1 MANNKISY
9 SERDFVSLRGELLN
23 YVQDQY
29 PDLIQNAND
38 ASLFSV
44 FLDLNAAIA
53 DNLHY
58 HIDRSLQETVLQY
71 ANQRSSLFNIARTYG
86 LKIPGNRPSVSV
98 CDFSITVPV
107 LQTSGGGDKEDFRY
121 LGTLRRGSQ
130 IKGAGQVFENIHD
143 IDFSVPFDATGFP
156 NRTKVPN
163 FNNNGNIVSYT
174 ITKREV
180 VINGIT
186 KVFKRVITNN
196 DVLPFLKIFLP
207 EKNILGVT
215 GVIQKDGT
223 NIQAVPKA
231 TEFLTSQN
239 KWYEVDALA
248 QDKVFVIDTTKQSD
262 LPGVKV
268 GKWQTVNQ
276 RFTTEYTPEGFFY
289 LTLGG
294 GTSSSQTT
302 LDDFTTQG
310 FTMDLSRY
318 MNNFSLGSSPRA
330 NTTLFIQ
337 YRVGGGK
344 ATNIGPNTLNTFG
357 TIDFVLNGPNI
368 NINRSVTESLSVN
381 NVTAAIGGNNQPT
394 VEEIRNYIGFNFASQ
409 KRAVTLSDYKVLMD
423 TMPSIFGAP
432 AKSGVMEVENKVMV
446 KLLSY
451 NTDGSLTSNV
461 STTLMNNISE
471 YLSDYRMLNDYI
483 TIEPAEV
490 IDLSLE
496 IDLLI
501 DPSFNSGVIIT
512 NVINTTNE
520 FFAPRNREMG
530 TDVFVGELIKD
541 LGAQDGVKNLID
553 LRIYNKVGGQ
563 YSSNEVSQRY
573 IDDATKQIEL
583 IDGVIFA
590 QPTQSFQVRYPTKD
604 VLVRVKSTNQTTVS

>member
-330 NTTLFIQ
+330 NTTFFIQ

-432 AKSGVMEVENKVMV
+432 AKSGVMEVENKVMI

>member
-9 SERDFVSLRGELLN
+9 SERDFVGLRGELLT
-23 YVQDQY
+23 YVKDQY
-29 PDLIQNAND
+29 PNLIQNAND

-86 LKIPGNRPSVSV
+86 LKIPGTRPSVSV

-130 IKGAGQVFENIHD
+130 VKGAGQVFENIHD

-156 NRTKVPN
+156 NRTKTPN

-186 KVFKRVITNN
+186 KVFKRVITNT

-207 EKNILGVT
+207 EKNVLGVT

-248 QDKVFVIDTTKQSD
+248 QDKVFVTDSSKPSD

-268 GKWQTVNQ
+268 GKWESVNQ
-276 RFTTEYTPEGFFY
+276 RFITEYTPEGFFY

-294 GTSSSQTT
+294 GTSSSQST

-318 MNNFSLGSSPRA
+318 MNNFSLGTSPKA

-337 YRVGGGK
+337 YRVGGGQS
-344 ATNIGPNTLNTFG
+344 TNIGPNTLTSFG

-368 NINRSVTESLSVN
+368 NVNRSVNESLRVN
-381 NVTAAIGGNNQPT
+381 NVTAAVGGSNQPT

-409 KRAVTLSDYKVLMD
+409 KRAVTLSDYKVLIE
-423 TMPSIFGAP
+423 TMPSVFGAP
-432 AKSGVMEVENKVMV
+432 AKCGVMEVENKVMV

-483 TIEPAEV
+483 TIEPAEI

-512 NVINTTNE
+512 NVINTAND

-530 TDVFVGELIKD
+530 TDIFVGELIKN
-541 LGAQDGVKNLID
+541 LAAQDGVKNLID
-553 LRIYNKVGGQ
+553 LRIFNRVGGE

-573 IDDATKQIEL
+573 INDETRQIEL

-590 QPTQSFQVRYPTKD
+590 QPTQSFQIKYPTKD
-604 VLVRVKSTNQTTVS
+604 VVVRVKSTNQTTIS

>member
-9 SERDFVSLRGELLN
+9 SERDFVGLRGELLT
-23 YVQDQY
+23 YVKDQY
-29 PDLIQNAND
+29 PNLIQNAND

-86 LKIPGNRPSVSV
+86 LKIPGTRPSVSV

-130 IKGAGQVFENIHD
+130 VKGAGQIFENIHD

-156 NRTKVPN
+156 NRTKTPN

-186 KVFKRVITNN
+186 KVFKRVITNT

-207 EKNILGVT
+207 EKNVLGVT

-248 QDKVFVIDTTKQSD
+248 QDKVFVTDSSKPSD

-268 GKWQTVNQ
+268 GKWESVNQ
-276 RFTTEYTPEGFFY
+276 RFITEYTPEGFFY

-294 GTSSSQTT
+294 GTSSSQST

-318 MNNFSLGSSPRA
+318 MNNFSLGTAPKA

-337 YRVGGGK
+337 YRVGGGQS
-344 ATNIGPNTLNTFG
+344 TNIGPNTLTSFG

-368 NINRSVTESLSVN
+368 NVNRSVNESLRVN
-381 NVTAAIGGNNQPT
+381 NVTAAVGGSNQPT

-409 KRAVTLSDYKVLMD
+409 KRAVTLSDYKVLIE
-423 TMPSIFGAP
+423 TMPSVFGAP
-432 AKSGVMEVENKVMV
+432 AKCGVMEVENKVMV

-483 TIEPAEV
+483 TIEPAEI

-512 NVINTTNE
+512 NVINTAND

-530 TDVFVGELIKD
+530 TDIFVGELIKN
-541 LGAQDGVKNLID
+541 LAAQDGVKNLID
-553 LRIYNKVGGQ
+553 LRIFNRVGGE

-573 IDDATKQIEL
+573 INDETRQIEL

-590 QPTQSFQVRYPTKD
+590 QPTQSFQIKYPTKD
-604 VLVRVKSTNQTTVS
+604 VVVRVKSTNQTTIS

>member
-231 TEFLTSQN
+231 TEFITSQN

-432 AKSGVMEVENKVMV
+432 AKSGVMEVENKVMI

-553 LRIYNKVGGQ
+553 LRIYNKVGGE

-573 IDDATKQIEL
+573 VDDVTKQIEL

>member
-9 SERDFVSLRGELLN
+9 SERDFVGLRGELLT
-23 YVQDQY
+23 YVKDQY
-29 PDLIQNAND
+29 PNLIQNAND

-86 LKIPGNRPSVSV
+86 LKIPGTRPSVSV

-130 IKGAGQVFENIHD
+130 VKGAGQVFENIHD

-156 NRTKVPN
+156 NRTKTPN

-186 KVFKRVITNN
+186 KVFKRVITNT

-207 EKNILGVT
+207 EKNVLGVT

-248 QDKVFVIDTTKQSD
+248 QDKVFITDSSKPSD

-268 GKWQTVNQ
+268 GKWESVNQ
-276 RFTTEYTPEGFFY
+276 RFITEYTPEGFFY

-294 GTSSSQTT
+294 GTSSSQST

-318 MNNFSLGSSPRA
+318 MNNFSLGTSPKA

-337 YRVGGGK
+337 YRVGGGQS
-344 ATNIGPNTLNTFG
+344 TNIGPNTLTSFG

-368 NINRSVTESLSVN
+368 NVNRSVNESLRVN
-381 NVTAAIGGNNQPT
+381 NVTAAVGGSNQPT

-409 KRAVTLSDYKVLMD
+409 KRAVTLSDYKVLIE
-423 TMPSIFGAP
+423 TMPSVFGAP
-432 AKSGVMEVENKVMV
+432 AKCGVMEVENKVMV

-483 TIEPAEV
+483 TIEPAEI

-512 NVINTTNE
+512 NVINTAND

-530 TDVFVGELIKD
+530 TDIFVGELIKN
-541 LGAQDGVKNLID
+541 LAAQDGVKNLID
-553 LRIYNKVGGQ
+553 LRIFNRVGGE

-573 IDDATKQIEL
+573 INDETRQIEL

-590 QPTQSFQVRYPTKD
+590 QPTQSFQIKYPTKD
-604 VLVRVKSTNQTTVS
+604 VVVRVKSTNQTTIS

>member
-9 SERDFVSLRGELLN
+9 SERDFVGLRGELLT
-23 YVQDQY
+23 YVQEQY
-29 PDLIQNAND
+29 PNLIQNAND

-44 FLDLNAAIA
+44 FLDLNAAIG

-71 ANQRSSLFNIARTYG
+71 ANQRSSLYNIARTYG
-86 LKIPGNRPSVSV
+86 LKIPGTRPSVSV
-98 CDFSITVPV
+98 CDFTITVPV

-130 IKGAGQVFENIHD
+130 VKGAGQVFENIHD

-156 NRTKVPN
+156 NRTKTPN

-186 KVFKRVITNN
+186 KVFKRVIGNT
-196 DVLPFLKIFLP
+196 DVLPFLKIYLP
-207 EKNILGVT
+207 EKNVLGIT

-231 TEFLTSQN
+231 TEFINSPN

-248 QDKVFVIDTTKQSD
+248 QDKVFIVDTSKPSD

-268 GKWQTVNQ
+268 GKWETVNQ
-276 RFTTEYTPEGFFY
+276 RFITEYTPEGFFY
-289 LTLGG
+289 LTMGG
-294 GTSSSQTT
+294 GTSSAQDS

-310 FTMDLSRY
+310 FTMDLSKY
-318 MNNFSLGSSPRA
+318 MNNLSLGSSPRA

-344 ATNIGPNTLNTFG
+344 STNIGPNTLNSFG
-357 TIDFVLNGPNI
+357 TIDFVINGPNI
-368 NINRSVTESLSVN
+368 NLNRSVSESLSVN
-381 NVTAAIGGNNQPT
+381 NVTAAIGGSNQPT
-394 VEEIRNYIGFNFASQ
+394 VEEIRNYIGFNFSSQ
-409 KRAVTLSDYKVLMD
+409 KRAVTLSDYKVLIE
-423 TMPSIFGAP
+423 TMPSVFGAP
-432 AKSGVMEVENKVMV
+432 AKCGVMEVENKVMI

-451 NTDGSLTSNV
+451 NTDGTLTSNV
-461 STTLMNNISE
+461 STTLMDNISE

-483 TIEPAEV
+483 NIQPAEV

-512 NVINTTNE
+512 NIINTTND

-530 TDVFVGELIKD
+530 TDIFVGELIKN
-541 LGAQDGVKNLID
+541 LAAQDGIKNLID
-553 LRIYNKVGGQ
+553 LRIFNKVGGE

-573 IDDATKQIEL
+573 LDSDTKQIEL

-590 QPTQSFQVRYPTKD
+590 QPTQSFQVKYPTKD
-604 VLVRVKSTNQTTVS
+604 VVVRVKSTNQTTVS

>member
-9 SERDFVSLRGELLN
+9 SERDFVGLRGELLT
-23 YVQDQY
+23 YVKDQY
-29 PDLIQNAND
+29 PNLIQNAND

-86 LKIPGNRPSVSV
+86 LKIPGTRPSVSV

-130 IKGAGQVFENIHD
+130 VKGAGQVFENIHD

-156 NRTKVPN
+156 NRTKTPN

-186 KVFKRVITNN
+186 KVFKRVITNT

-207 EKNILGVT
+207 EKNVLGVT

-248 QDKVFVIDTTKQSD
+248 QDKVFVTDSSKPSD

-268 GKWQTVNQ
+268 GKWESVNR
-276 RFTTEYTPEGFFY
+276 RFITEYTPEGFFY

-294 GTSSSQTT
+294 GTSSSQST

-318 MNNFSLGSSPRA
+318 MNNFSLGTSPKA

-337 YRVGGGK
+337 YRVGGGQS
-344 ATNIGPNTLNTFG
+344 TNIGPNTLTSFG

-368 NINRSVTESLSVN
+368 NVNRSVNESLRVN
-381 NVTAAIGGNNQPT
+381 NVTAAVGGSNQPT

-409 KRAVTLSDYKVLMD
+409 KRAVTLSDYKVLIE
-423 TMPSIFGAP
+423 TMPSVFGAP
-432 AKSGVMEVENKVMV
+432 AKCGVMEVENKVMV

-483 TIEPAEV
+483 TIEPAEI

-512 NVINTTNE
+512 NVINTAND

-530 TDVFVGELIKD
+530 TDIFVGELIKN
-541 LGAQDGVKNLID
+541 LAAQDGVKNLID
-553 LRIYNKVGGQ
+553 LRIFNRVGGE

-573 IDDATKQIEL
+573 INDETRQIEL

-590 QPTQSFQVRYPTKD
+590 QPTQSFQIKYPTKD
-604 VLVRVKSTNQTTVS
+604 VVVRVKSTNQTTIS

>member
-9 SERDFVSLRGELLN
+9 SERDFVGLRGELLT
-23 YVQDQY
+23 YVKDQY
-29 PDLIQNAND
+29 PNLIQNAND

-86 LKIPGNRPSVSV
+86 LKIPGTRPSVSV

-130 IKGAGQVFENIHD
+130 VKGAGQVFENIHD

-156 NRTKVPN
+156 NRTKTPN

-186 KVFKRVITNN
+186 KVFKRVITNT

-207 EKNILGVT
+207 EKNVLGVT

-248 QDKVFVIDTTKQSD
+248 QDKVFVTDSSKPSD

-268 GKWQTVNQ
+268 GKWESVNQ
-276 RFTTEYTPEGFFY
+276 RFITEYTPEGFFY

-294 GTSSSQTT
+294 GTSSSQST

-318 MNNFSLGSSPRA
+318 MNNFSLGTAPKA

-337 YRVGGGK
+337 YRVGGGQS
-344 ATNIGPNTLNTFG
+344 TNIGPNTLTSFG

-368 NINRSVTESLSVN
+368 NVNRSVNESLRVN
-381 NVTAAIGGNNQPT
+381 NVTAAVGGSNQPT

-409 KRAVTLSDYKVLMD
+409 KRAVTLSDYKVLIE
-423 TMPSIFGAP
+423 TMPSVFGAP
-432 AKSGVMEVENKVMV
+432 AKCGVMEVENKVMV

-483 TIEPAEV
+483 TIEPAEI

-512 NVINTTNE
+512 NVINTAND

-530 TDVFVGELIKD
+530 TDIFVGELIKN
-541 LGAQDGVKNLID
+541 LAAQDGVKNLID
-553 LRIYNKVGGQ
+553 LRIFNRVGGE

-573 IDDATKQIEL
+573 INDETRQIEL

-590 QPTQSFQVRYPTKD
+590 QPTQSFQIKYPTKD
-604 VLVRVKSTNQTTVS
+604 VVVRVKSTNQTTIS

>member
-231 TEFLTSQN
+231 TEFITSQN

-553 LRIYNKVGGQ
+553 LRIYNKVGGE

-573 IDDATKQIEL
+573 IDDTTKQIEL

>member
-231 TEFLTSQN
+231 TEFITSQN

-541 LGAQDGVKNLID
+541 LGAQDGVINLID
-553 LRIYNKVGGQ
+553 LRIYNKVGGE

>member
-9 SERDFVSLRGELLN
+9 SERDFVGLRGELLT
-23 YVQDQY
+23 YVKDQY
-29 PDLIQNAND
+29 PNLIQNAND

-86 LKIPGNRPSVSV
+86 LKIPGTRPSVSV

-130 IKGAGQVFENIHD
+130 VKGAGQIFENIHD

-156 NRTKVPN
+156 NRTKTPN

-186 KVFKRVITNN
+186 KVFKRVITNT

-207 EKNILGVT
+207 EKNVLGVT

-248 QDKVFVIDTTKQSD
+248 QDKVFVTDSSKPSD

-268 GKWQTVNQ
+268 GKWESVNQ
-276 RFTTEYTPEGFFY
+276 RFITEYTPEGFFY

-294 GTSSSQTT
+294 GTSSSQST

-318 MNNFSLGSSPRA
+318 MNNFSLGTSPKA

-337 YRVGGGK
+337 YRVGGGQS
-344 ATNIGPNTLNTFG
+344 TNIGPNTLTSFG

-368 NINRSVTESLSVN
+368 NVNRSVNESLRVN
-381 NVTAAIGGNNQPT
+381 NVTAAVGGSNQPT

-409 KRAVTLSDYKVLMD
+409 KRAVTLSDYKVLIE
-423 TMPSIFGAP
+423 TMPSVFGAP
-432 AKSGVMEVENKVMV
+432 AKCGVMEVENKVMV

-483 TIEPAEV
+483 TIEPAEI

-512 NVINTTNE
+512 NVINTAND

-530 TDVFVGELIKD
+530 TDIFVGELIKN
-541 LGAQDGVKNLID
+541 LAAQDGVKNLID
-553 LRIYNKVGGQ
+553 LRIFNRVGGE

-573 IDDATKQIEL
+573 INDETRQIEL

-590 QPTQSFQVRYPTKD
+590 QPTQSFQIKYPTKD
-604 VLVRVKSTNQTTVS
+604 VVVRVKSTNQTTIS

>member
-553 LRIYNKVGGQ
+553 LRIYNKVGGE

-573 IDDATKQIEL
+573 IDDTTKQIEL

>member
-9 SERDFVSLRGELLN
+9 SERDFVGLRGELLT
-23 YVQDQY
+23 YVKDQY

-44 FLDLNAAIA
+44 FLDLNAAIG

-58 HIDRSLQETVLQY
+58 SIDRNLQETVLQY

-86 LKIPGNRPSVSV
+86 LKIPGTRPSVSV

-130 IKGAGQVFENIHD
+130 IKGAGQVFENIND
-143 IDFSVPFDATGFP
+143 IDFSVPFDSTGFP
-156 NRTKVPN
+156 NRTKTPN
-163 FNNNGNIVSYT
+163 FNNSGNIVSYT

-186 KVFKRVITNN
+186 KVFKRVIGNT
-196 DVLPFLKIFLP
+196 DVLPFLKIYLP
-207 EKNILGVT
+207 EKNVLGVT

-248 QDKVFVIDTTKQSD
+248 QDKVFIIDTSKPSD

-268 GKWQTVNQ
+268 GKWESVDQ
-276 RFTTEYTPEGFFY
+276 RFITEYTPEGFFY

-294 GTSSSQTT
+294 GTSSSQST
-302 LDDFTTQG
+302 LDDFTNQG

-318 MNNFSLGSSPRA
+318 MNNLSLGVAPRA

-337 YRVGGGK
+337 YRVGGGQS
-344 ATNIGPNTLNTFG
+344 TNIGPNTLNSFG
-357 TIDFVLNGPNI
+357 TIDFVVNGPNI
-368 NINRSVTESLSVN
+368 NINRSVTESLVVN
-381 NVTAAIGGNNQPT
+381 NVTAAIGGANQPT
-394 VEEIRNYIGFNFASQ
+394 VEEIRNYVSFNFASQ
-409 KRAVTLSDYKVLMD
+409 KRAVTLSDYKVLIE
-423 TMPSIFGAP
+423 TMPSVFGAP
-432 AKSGVMEVENKVMV
+432 AKCGVMEVENKVMI
-446 KLLSY
+446 KLLSF

-461 STTLMNNISE
+461 STTLMQNITE

-483 TIEPAEV
+483 VVEPAEI
-490 IDLSLE
+490 IDLSME

-512 NVINTTNE
+512 NIINTANE

-530 TDVFVGELIKD
+530 TDVFVGELVKD
-541 LGAQDGVKNLID
+541 LAAQDGIKNLID
-553 LRIYNKVGGQ
+553 LRIFNRVGGE

-573 IDDATKQIEL
+573 SDPVTKQIEL

-604 VLVRVKSTNQTTVS
+604 IVVRVKSTNQTTIS

>member
-9 SERDFVSLRGELLN
+9 SERDFVSLRGELLT
-23 YVQDQY
+23 YVKDQY

-44 FLDLNAAIA
+44 FLDLNAAVA
-53 DNLHY
+53 DNLNY

-107 LQTSGGGDKEDFRY
+107 LQASGGGDKEDFRY

-130 IKGAGQVFENIHD
+130 IRGAGQVFENIYD

-156 NRTKVPN
+156 NRTKIPN
-163 FNNNGNIVSYT
+163 FNNSGNIVSYT

-186 KVFKRVITNN
+186 KVFKRVIGNT

-248 QDKVFVIDTTKQSD
+248 QDKVFIVDTTKPSD

-268 GKWQTVNQ
+268 GKWETVNQ
-276 RFTTEYTPEGFFY
+276 RFVTEYTPEGFFF

-294 GTSSSQTT
+294 GTSSSQAT
-302 LDDFTTQG
+302 LDDFTNQN

-318 MNNFSLGSSPRA
+318 MNNLSLGITPRA

-337 YRVGGGK
+337 YRVGGGR

-357 TIDFVLNGPNI
+357 TIDFIINGPNV
-368 NINRSVTESLSVN
+368 NVNRSVSTSLSVN
-381 NVTAAIGGNNQPT
+381 NVTAAIGGANQPT
-394 VEEIRNYIGFNFASQ
+394 VEEIRNYIGFNFSAQ
-409 KRAVTLSDYKVLMD
+409 KRAVTLSDYKVLIE
-423 TMPSIFGAP
+423 TMPAVFGAP
-432 AKSGVMEVENKVMV
+432 AKCGVMEVENKIMI
-446 KLLSY
+446 KLLSF
-451 NTDGSLTSNV
+451 NPDGSLTSNV

-483 TIEPAEV
+483 VVQPAEI
-490 IDLSLE
+490 IDLALE

-512 NVINTTNE
+512 NVINITNQ
-520 FFAPRNREMG
+520 FFAPANREMG
-530 TDVFVGELIKD
+530 TDIFVGQLVKD
-541 LGAQDGVKNLID
+541 LASQDGVINLID
-553 LRIYNKVGGQ
+553 LRMFNRVGGE
-563 YSSNEVSQRY
+563 YSSNEVSQSY
-573 IDDATKQIEL
+573 SDPATKQIQL

-590 QPTQSFQVRYPTKD
+590 QPTQSYQVRYPTKD
-604 VLVRVKSTNQTTVS
+604 IVVRVKTTSQTTIS

>member
-553 LRIYNKVGGQ
+553 LRIYNKVGGE

-573 IDDATKQIEL
+573 VDDVTKQIEL

>member
-231 TEFLTSQN
+231 TEFITSQN

-409 KRAVTLSDYKVLMD
+409 KRAVTLSDYKVLID

>member
-1 MANNKISY
+1 MVNNKISY
-9 SERDFVSLRGELLN
+9 SERDFVGLRGELLT
-23 YVQDQY
+23 YVKDQY
-29 PDLIQNAND
+29 PNLIQNAND

-86 LKIPGNRPSVSV
+86 LKIPGTRPSVSV

-130 IKGAGQVFENIHD
+130 VKGAGQVFENIHD

-156 NRTKVPN
+156 NRTKTPN

-186 KVFKRVITNN
+186 KVFKRVITNT

-207 EKNILGVT
+207 EKNVLGVT

-248 QDKVFVIDTTKQSD
+248 QDKVFVTDSSKPSD

-268 GKWQTVNQ
+268 GKWESVNQ
-276 RFTTEYTPEGFFY
+276 RFITEYTPEGFFY

-294 GTSSSQTT
+294 GTSSSQST

-318 MNNFSLGSSPRA
+318 MNNFSLGTSPKA

-337 YRVGGGK
+337 YRVGGGQS
-344 ATNIGPNTLNTFG
+344 TNIGPNTLTSFG

-368 NINRSVTESLSVN
+368 NVNRSVNESLRVN
-381 NVTAAIGGNNQPT
+381 NVTAAVGGSNQPT

-409 KRAVTLSDYKVLMD
+409 KRAVTLSDYKVLIE
-423 TMPSIFGAP
+423 TMPSVFGAP
-432 AKSGVMEVENKVMV
+432 AKCGVMEVENKVMV

-483 TIEPAEV
+483 TIEPAEI

-512 NVINTTNE
+512 NVINTAND

-530 TDVFVGELIKD
+530 TDIFVGELIKN
-541 LGAQDGVKNLID
+541 LAAQDGVKNLID
-553 LRIYNKVGGQ
+553 LRIFNRVGGE

-573 IDDATKQIEL
+573 INDETRQIEL

-590 QPTQSFQVRYPTKD
+590 QPTQSFQIKYPTKD
-604 VLVRVKSTNQTTVS
+604 VVVRVKSTSQTTIS

>member
-553 LRIYNKVGGQ
+553 LRIYNKVGGE

>member
-231 TEFLTSQN
+231 TEFITSQN

>member
-9 SERDFVSLRGELLN
+9 SERDFVGLRNELLN
-23 YVQDQY
+23 YTQEQY

-71 ANQRSSLFNIARTYG
+71 ANQRSSLYNIARTYG
-86 LKIPGNRPSVSV
+86 LKIPGTRPSVSV

-130 IKGAGQVFENIHD
+130 IKGAGQVFENMHD
-143 IDFSVPFDATGFP
+143 IDFSVPFDSTGFP

-186 KVFKRVITNN
+186 KVFKRVITTN
-196 DVLPFLKIFLP
+196 DVSPFLKIFLP

-248 QDKVFVIDTTKQSD
+248 QDKVFVVDSSKPSD

-268 GKWQTVNQ
+268 GKWQPANQ
-276 RFTTEYTPEGFFY
+276 RFITEYTPEGFFY

-294 GTSSSQTT
+294 GTSSSQST
-302 LDDFTTQG
+302 LDDFTQQE

-318 MNNFSLGSSPRA
+318 MNNLALGISPKA

-344 ATNIGPNTLNTFG
+344 STNIGPNTLNSFG
-357 TIDFVLNGPNI
+357 TIDFVLNGPNV
-368 NINRSVTESLSVN
+368 NVNRSVNESLSVS
-381 NVTAAIGGNNQPT
+381 NVTAAVGGSNQPT
-394 VEEIRNYIGFNFASQ
+394 VEEIRNYIGFNFSAQ
-409 KRAVTLSDYKVLMD
+409 KRAVTLSDYKVLIE

-432 AKSGVMEVENKVMV
+432 AKCGVMEVENKVMI

-483 TIEPAEV
+483 SLEPAEV

-512 NVINTTNE
+512 NIINTTND

-530 TDVFVGELIKD
+530 TDIFVGELIKN
-541 LGAQDGVKNLID
+541 LAAQDGIKNLID
-553 LRIYNKVGGQ
+553 LRIFNKVGGE

-573 IDDATKQIEL
+573 LDNETRQIEL

-590 QPTQSFQVRYPTKD
+590 QPTQSFQVKYPTKD
-604 VLVRVKSTNQTTVS
+604 VVVRVKSTNQTTVS

>member
-9 SERDFVSLRGELLN
+9 SERDFVGLRGELLT
-23 YVQDQY
+23 YVKDQY
-29 PDLIQNAND
+29 PNLIQNAND

-86 LKIPGNRPSVSV
+86 LKIPGTRPSVSV

-130 IKGAGQVFENIHD
+130 VKGAGQVFENIHD

-156 NRTKVPN
+156 NRTKTPN

-186 KVFKRVITNN
+186 KVFKRVITNT

-207 EKNILGVT
+207 EKNVLGVT

-248 QDKVFVIDTTKQSD
+248 QDKVFVTDSSKPSD

-268 GKWQTVNQ
+268 GKWESVNQ
-276 RFTTEYTPEGFFY
+276 RFITEYTPEGFFY

-294 GTSSSQTT
+294 GTSSSQST

-318 MNNFSLGSSPRA
+318 MNNFSLGTSPKA

-337 YRVGGGK
+337 YRVGGGQS
-344 ATNIGPNTLNTFG
+344 TNIGPNTLTSFG

-368 NINRSVTESLSVN
+368 NVNRSVNESLRVN
-381 NVTAAIGGNNQPT
+381 NVTAAVGGSNQPT

-409 KRAVTLSDYKVLMD
+409 KRAVTLSDYKVLIE
-423 TMPSIFGAP
+423 TMPSVFGAP
-432 AKSGVMEVENKVMV
+432 AKCGVMEVENKVMV

-483 TIEPAEV
+483 TIEPAEI

-512 NVINTTNE
+512 NVINTAND

-530 TDVFVGELIKD
+530 TDIFVGELIKN
-541 LGAQDGVKNLID
+541 LAAQDGVKNLID
-553 LRIYNKVGGQ
+553 LRIFNRVGGE

-573 IDDATKQIEL
+573 INDETRQIEL

-590 QPTQSFQVRYPTKD
+590 QPTQSFQIKYPTKD
-604 VLVRVKSTNQTTVS
+604 VVVRVKSTSQTTIS

>member
-231 TEFLTSQN
+231 TEFITSQN

-553 LRIYNKVGGQ
+553 LRIYNKVGGE

-573 IDDATKQIEL
+573 VDDVTKQIEL

>member
-231 TEFLTSQN
+231 TEFITSQN

-541 LGAQDGVKNLID
+541 LVAQDGVKNLID
-553 LRIYNKVGGQ
+553 LRIYNKVGGE